1 MAKLTA
7 PNPALFDPDAL
18 EQTFAKGV
26 TARDNTAGLSA
37 AWLLLQGADRARDQD
52 KYMGALNTTNAM
64 DAALQRQE
72 MVAKTRQEAMKNAAG
87 LIKEGFAPS
96 NLVGGGDVVTGDDP
110 MTGLLRDLVSSKI
123 FANRNKGAGGGGA
136 GGKPTTTVQQVMMP
150 WGAAGPTT
158 ITSKNADPAAATGAN
173 SAAVAKVVNDMKVNP
188 QNYSSDQKKQVMQL
202 LMQQSN
208 RAQPGIED

>member
-136 GGKPTTTVQQVMMP
+136 GGKPTTTVQTQMTG
-150 WGAAGPTT
+150 WGAPGVTT
-158 ITSKNADPAAATGAN
+158 VTSKNADPNAAHAANAAAMTQ
-173 SAAVAKVVNDMKVNP
+173 VVNDMKKNP
-188 QNYSSDQKKQVMQL
+188 QNYTNEQKKAVMQQ
-202 LMQQSN
+202 LMMNSN
-208 RAQPGIED
+208 KAQPGIED